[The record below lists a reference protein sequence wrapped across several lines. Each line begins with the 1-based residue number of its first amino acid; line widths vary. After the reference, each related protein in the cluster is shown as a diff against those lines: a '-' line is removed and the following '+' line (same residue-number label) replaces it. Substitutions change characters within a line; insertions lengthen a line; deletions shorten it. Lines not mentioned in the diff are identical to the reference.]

1 MPGATDPM
9 KFATVE
15 HATVVGR
22 YELVGVNGG
31 LLPVALDPQESGPEV
46 AGCSVLGGELR
57 LEHNGT
63 YVLELTARYDL
74 PAGAEGVRTI
84 VSGGTWRFLPSALDR
99 TSGEIRLTSGE
110 SQTSA
115 AVAGVSLVHRLDRPE
130 RHPGAQAH
138 WVYIRR

>member
-1 MPGATDPM
+1 MRSTI
-9 KFATVE
+9 VE
-15 HATVVGR
+15 HPTVVGR

-31 LLPVALDPQESGPEV
+31 LLPVALDPEEGGAAL

-57 LEHNGT
+57 LKSDGT

-74 PAGAEGVRTI
+74 PAGAGGVRTI
-84 VSGGTWRFLPSALDR
+84 ASGGTWRFLPSALDR
-99 TSGEIRLTSGE
+99 TSGEIRLISGAN
-110 SQTSA
+110 QTSA
-115 AVAGVSLVHRLDRPE
+115 AVAGVSLVHRLNRPE

>member
-1 MPGATDPM
+1 MA
-9 KFATVE
+9 E

-31 LLPVALDPQESGPEV
+31 LLPVALDPEEGGAEA